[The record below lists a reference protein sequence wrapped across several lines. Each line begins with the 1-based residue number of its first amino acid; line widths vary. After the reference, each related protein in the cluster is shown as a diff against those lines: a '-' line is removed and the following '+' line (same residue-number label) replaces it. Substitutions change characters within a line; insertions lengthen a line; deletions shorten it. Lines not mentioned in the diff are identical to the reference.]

1 MSWCAFRREAW
12 LSVVLQVVK
21 LFALS
26 RVSMK
31 QLSTLPGMPPLPDV
45 EVPVAP
51 AATTSGRPEKGKGV
65 RAALSLV
72 HRAAGCGFIV
82 WDFALALFVC
92 VCVCVWQKSDVPQ
105 LTEQEQAAIAKAR
118 AKQLAPDSMLTSSNF
133 MNVSECLLLRWLSYH
148 HNTVAPESP
157 RRVVDLDRDL
167 RDGVVLARVVLSH
180 CPQLKEPGRELADM
194 RWTPATEDDYFRNV
208 QVRALVTIVC
218 RRCLRGL
225 FVVAVISAAT
235 CCCCCCRWF
244 CFRLSA

>member
-1 MSWCAFRREAW
+1 MMSWCAFRREAW

-92 VCVCVWQKSDVPQ
+92 VCVCV
-105 LTEQEQAAIAKAR
+105 
-118 AKQLAPDSMLTSSNF
+118 
-133 MNVSECLLLRWLSYH
+133 CG
-148 HNTVAPESP
+148 
-157 RRVVDLDRDL
+157 RR
-167 RDGVVLARVVLSH
+167 
-180 CPQLKEPGRELADM
+180 
-194 RWTPATEDDYFRNV
+194 
-208 QVRALVTIVC
+208 
-218 RRCLRGL
+218 
-225 FVVAVISAAT
+225 AT
-235 CCCCCCRWF
+235 CR
-244 CFRLSA
+244 S